1 MAAGASQLPTAMA
14 YQSQLI
20 IKHWERQTDLA
31 RTSAPTSPPLPQ
43 GSLSPPPHHALL
55 QGALVSA
62 PPFLRHSEWG
72 WGSTQPQ
79 SPPHSLPPLSPP
91 PPTPTSCK
99 ATSSSHWLLPDPS
112 TLTSF
117 RRFHPVYDVRALRH
131 PWWLSGPMSTAGPV
145 GGHYREGMLQSWEPH
160 SQI

>member
-43 GSLSPPPHHALL
+43 GSLSPPPHHARL

-79 SPPHSLPPLSPP
+79 SPPHSLLPYHHHHQHRAKLLPRLTDCFPTLPPWPLSVASTQFTTSAPLDTPGGSLVRCPP
-91 PPTPTSCK
+91 PALWEVIYRVGNLTVRFSFF
-99 ATSSSHWLLPDPS
+99 LLP
-112 TLTSF
+112 
-117 RRFHPVYDVRALRH
+117 
-131 PWWLSGPMSTAGPV
+131 
-145 GGHYREGMLQSWEPH
+145 
-160 SQI
+160 